1 MTIVVANRGA
11 SGAAPENA
19 LEAFSLAGKLG
30 ADWVELDVR
39 RSADDV
45 LVVHHDAHTAD
56 GRIVAR
62 TPAAELGDDVP
73 TLAEAFE
80 AATGMGVNVEIK
92 NDPADP
98 DYDEK
103 HQISVAVA
111 GLIAAYRPYDEVLV
125 SSFNVETLN
134 RIRAIDDRL
143 ATVVL
148 FYDPVSAPQW
158 VARAAGLG
166 HSGIYPYFGLVG
178 PRLISAAHAAGLTV
192 GAWTVNDEATMAEL
206 VAFGVDALITDHPD
220 RARRVV
226 DGAG

>member
-1 MTIVVANRGA
+1 MTIVVAHRGA
-11 SGAAPENA
+11 SGAAPENT

-80 AATGMGVNVEIK
+80 AAAGMGVNVEIK

-111 GLIAAYRPYDEVLV
+111 GLIAAYRPYDEALV

-178 PRLISAAHAAGLTV
+178 PGLVSTAHAAGLTV

-206 VAFGVDALITDHPD
+206 VALGVDALITDHPD
-220 RARRVV
+220 IARRVV
-226 DGAG
+226 DEAR